1 MNDDLLKELLNEANN
16 IETQKIICVID
27 VQNDF
32 IDGALRNEEA
42 IKVVPNIVKYL
53 EENVGKAKIIY
64 TKDTHDSGYLN
75 TQEGEKLPVP
85 HCVVGTLGQDLNYD
99 VEKAIRKYGIENI
112 EAIVKFS
119 FGADWENWEEAIDM
133 LFDNTPSRLAS
144 NLEFEFV
151 GFCTDIC
158 VISNILM
165 VKAMYP
171 EAKVSCLSSLCAGVT
186 PEKHAAALEVM
197 RSCQIE
203 VK

>member
-64 TKDTHDSGYLN
+64 TKDTHDSDYLN

-85 HCVVGTLGQDLNYD
+85 HCIVGTLGHELNSD
-99 VEKAIRKYGIENI
+99 VAKAIQAYKFENVEPI
-112 EAIVKFS
+112 IKFS
-119 FGADWENWEEAIDM
+119 FGADWVDWEESIDM
-133 LFDNTPSRLAS
+133 LVGDPSRLKS

-171 EAKVSCLSSLCAGVT
+171 KAKISCLSNLCAGVT

>member
-42 IKVVPNIVKYL
+42 IKVVPNIVNYL

-64 TKDTHDSGYLN
+64 TKDTHGNDYLN

-85 HCVVGTLGQDLNYD
+85 HCIVGTLGHDFNSD
-99 VEKAIRKYGIENI
+99 VERAIQEYSVENI
-112 EAIVKFS
+112 EGIIKFS
-119 FGADWENWEEAIDM
+119 FGADWEDWAMAIDN
-133 LFDNTPSRLAS
+133 LVDHLHLPKDK
-144 NLEFEFV
+144 LEFEFL

-171 EAKVSCLSSLCAGVT
+171 EAKISCLSSLCAGVT
-186 PEKHAAALEVM
+186 PEKHEAALEVM